1 MTNEEH
7 STGEKTLVIRH
18 SSFLFPRTSN
28 LRFSRPQVMTRI
40 SPRLPLQVILV
51 VVLGG
56 PERRRGDDLG
66 DDGTRPLRLRA
77 LLRFRGGVALF
88 FVVVEDRRAVL

>member
-1 MTNEEH
+1 MKNTPPARRH
-7 STGEKTLVIRH
+7 SSFVIRH